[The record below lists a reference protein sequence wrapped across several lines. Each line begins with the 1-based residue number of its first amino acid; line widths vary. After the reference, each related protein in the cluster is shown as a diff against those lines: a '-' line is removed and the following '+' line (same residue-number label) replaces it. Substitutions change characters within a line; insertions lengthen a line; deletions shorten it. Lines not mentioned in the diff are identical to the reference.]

1 MGYGL
6 GVFLIAAGLILALA
20 VQDRI
25 EAVDLTLVGWI
36 LAGAGAV
43 IVLITAI
50 QANARRRSTTTAT
63 TTASDG
69 SRITEQRTTDRQD
82 PPPVV

>member
-6 GVFLIAAGLILALA
+6 GVFFIAAGLILALA
-20 VQDRI
+20 IQDRV
-25 EAVDLTLVGWI
+25 EAIDLGLVGWI
-36 LAGAGAV
+36 LTGAGV
-43 IVLITAI
+43 IIVLITAI

-63 TTASDG
+63 TTNPDG
-69 SRITEQRTTDRQD
+69 ARITEQRTTDRQD